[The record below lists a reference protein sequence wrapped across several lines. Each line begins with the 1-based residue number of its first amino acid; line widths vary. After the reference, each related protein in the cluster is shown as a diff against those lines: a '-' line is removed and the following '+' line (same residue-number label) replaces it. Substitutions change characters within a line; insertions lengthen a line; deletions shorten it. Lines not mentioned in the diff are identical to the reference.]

1 MLLIRMDRHRS
12 LARLSWRL
20 CWFVL
25 IAALCTSCSSSE
37 RNSPNPPIA
46 KESVVPE
53 QPALPALTP
62 DGDLGFCVAETN
74 RCRAMLG
81 LPALTRSSELE
92 AYAATGARQDGLAHR
107 AHLHYKSANLA
118 AKGIAENELPWW
130 PGPSVRSVIE
140 KGIATMWAEGPGGGH
155 YENIRGPYSQLG
167 CGVFVNG
174 NEITVVQ
181 DFR

>member
-1 MLLIRMDRHRS
+1 MGRHRS
-12 LARLSWRL
+12 VAKLSWHL
-20 CWFVL
+20 YWFVL
-25 IAALCTSCSSSE
+25 IAALCASCSSPE
-37 RNSPNPPIA
+37 RNSPNPSIA

-53 QPALPALTP
+53 RPAVTGSTLEA
-62 DGDLGFCVAETN
+62 DLAFCVTETS
-74 RCRAMLG
+74 RYRAMIG
-81 LPALTRSSELE
+81 LSPLTRSGTLE
-92 AYAATGARQDGLAHR
+92 AYAAAGARQDGLAHKS
-107 AHLHYKSANLA
+107 HLHYKSANLA

-174 NEITVVQ
+174 TEITVVQ
-181 DFR
+181 DFQ